1 MNNTIN
7 TNTMKTKVILIAM
20 LMTFGLGTKV
30 MAQANECHTTLSL
43 FVEPAKVKNYDA
55 ALPHYDKVITECPK
69 FSLATYQYAE
79 RMFKHFIEQG
89 QKDKVDD
96 LIKAYQLRM
105 QYFPAKT
112 KEGDVLSDIA
122 QVKYD
127 NSIGTKMDQ
136 FNAFDEAFKK
146 DPENF
151 TSPKSIYTY
160 FSLAVDLYDEGKMDI
175 QEVFDLYDVI
185 IQKIEREE
193 NGLAEKLTPLMEK
206 QDAGTDLSAK
216 EKKYMSAYET
226 NLEAYGKV
234 KGSVNGKLGILAD
247 CPNLIQ
253 LYEKELPNRME
264 DVNWLKTAAGRLN
277 AKECETPLF
286 FKMVQQLHNLEPSA
300 KSAYY
305 LGRLADREGRRGE
318 ALDYYNQA
326 AELETDPNAKADVY
340 YRIAE
345 NFKDKGSYGQARTYY
360 QKAIDQKPSMG
371 RAYLKIAN
379 MIGSSASGCGTTPFE
394 KRAIYWKAAE
404 MAEKA
409 ARVDATIASN
419 ARAAAESYRQRAP
432 SKSDIFSAGM
442 QGKTISF
449 GNCWVGGSVRVPNL

>member
-1 MNNTIN
+1 MTNTIN

-20 LMTFGLGTKV
+20 LMTFGLGSKV

-55 ALPHYDKVITECPK
+55 ALPHYNKVITDCPK

-79 RMFKHFIEQG
+79 RMFKHFIAQG
-89 QKDKVDD
+89 QQDKVDD
-96 LIKAYQLRM
+96 LIKAYQLRL

-127 NSIGTKMDQ
+127 NSIGSKMEQ
-136 FNAFDEAFKK
+136 FQAFDQAFKK
-146 DPENF
+146 DPDNF

-175 QEVFDLYDVI
+175 QDVFDLYDVVT
-185 IQKIEREE
+185 QKIEKEE
-193 NGLAEKLTPLMEK
+193 NDLAQKLTPLMEK

-216 EKKYMSAYET
+216 EKKYMGAYET

-277 AKECETPLF
+277 AKDCETPLF

-300 KSAYY
+300 KSAFY
-305 LGRLADREGRRGE
+305 LGRLADRDGKSSE
-318 ALDYYNQA
+318 ALNYYNQA

-345 NFKDKGSYGQARTYY
+345 NFKAKGSYGQARTYY
-360 QKAIDQKPSMG
+360 QKTIDQKPSMG

-379 MIGSSASGCGTTPFE
+379 MIGSSASNCGTTPFE

-404 MAEKA
+404 M
-409 ARVDATIASN
+409 
-419 ARAAAESYRQRAP
+419 
-432 SKSDIFSAGM
+432 
-442 QGKTISF
+442 
-449 GNCWVGGSVRVPNL
+449 